1 MSDNMQFYV
10 IIFLVSVF
18 ISAISQ
24 IILKK
29 SANVEHES
37 LIKEYLNAPVII
49 AYSFF
54 LLSTLLTAFA
64 YKGVPL
70 SLGPVL
76 EATGYVYVAVLGA
89 LVLKEKATRKKVLG
103 NALIIVGILVF
114 ALC

>member
-1 MSDNMQFYV
+1 MNNSMIFV
-10 IIFLVSVF
+10 LIFLGSVF

-29 SANVEHES
+29 SANGHHDS
-37 LIKEYLNAPVII
+37 IIKEYLNAPVII

-54 LLSTLLTAFA
+54 LLSTLLTAYA

-89 LVLKEKATRKKVLG
+89 LVLKEKATRKKVIG
-103 NALIIVGILVF
+103 NGLIIIGIIIF
-114 ALC
+114 AVC